1 MILDSDRLVR
11 AVASGRRRGEHPTYR
26 RVELRWVDLR
36 RGRHLQTVSY
46 DDRQAFTRNVEPAA
60 SAAVVS
66 ELLEQ
71 PYGNWH
77 VETVDATLQLRATK
91 KGDAQV
97 HRSSAKGRLP
107 DRDHDRHKARM
118 IDPSDP
124 FLRAVGISDAH
135 GSIKPTKTSKYRQV
149 EEFLRALEPV
159 LPAAEDAAGDAPL
172 RVVDLGCG
180 NAYLSFAGYRWL
192 TSVRGQ
198 DVRLVGVDVKA
209 QARQRNSALAAE
221 QGRESDIRFVE
232 GTIDGVQLDE
242 PPHVALALHACDT
255 ATDDA
260 LARAVRW
267 RAPVILAAPCCHH
280 DLQDQLRRAGSV
292 PEPYGLVA
300 RHGILRERLADVLT
314 DTFRAT
320 ILRLLGYRVD
330 VIEFVDSVHTPR
342 NTLLRAVRTGAAP
355 DAAAVHD
362 YLRLVREWAVRPAL
376 ADRLSDHLD
385 AVTSSIEHRGV

>member
-26 RVELRWVDLR
+26 RVEFRWVDLR
-36 RGRHLQTVSY
+36 RGRHLQVVSY
-46 DDRQAFTRNVEPAA
+46 DDRQAFTRNVEPAS
-60 SAAVVS
+60 SAATIG
-66 ELLEQ
+66 EFLDE

-77 VETVDATLQLRATK
+77 VETVDSTLQLRATK

-97 HRSSAKGRLP
+97 HRSGTEGRAP
-107 DRDHDRHKARM
+107 DRDHDRHKARR
-118 IDPSDP
+118 IDPSDG
-124 FLRAVGISDAH
+124 FLRAVGISDAN
-135 GSIKPTKTSKYRQV
+135 GAIKPTMTSKYHQV

-159 LPAAEDAAGDAPL
+159 LPVAEQAAGDAPL

-192 TSVRGQ
+192 TSARGR

-209 QARQRNSALAAE
+209 QARRRNAALAAD
-221 QGRESDIRFVE
+221 QGWDRDIQFVE

-267 RAPVILAAPCCHH
+267 RTPVILAAPCCHH

-300 RHGILRERLADVLT
+300 RHGILRERWADVLT

-320 ILRLLGYRVD
+320 ILRLLGYRVE

-342 NTLLRAVRTGAAP
+342 NTLLRAVRTGAEP
-355 DAAAVHD
+355 DPALVGD

-376 ADRLSDHLD
+376 ADRLSDRLD
-385 AVTSSIEHRGV
+385 IVSRSIEDRGE